1 MIVRVGSILFD
12 YTGGRARLEASG
24 GTVGALL
31 DDLERR
37 HPGMRFRIVDEQGR
51 IRPHIRLF
59 LDQSPVADLGR
70 AVGDAAE
77 LHVLAAL
84 SGG

>member
-12 YTGGRARLEASG
+12 YTGGRARVEARG
-24 GTVGALL
+24 RTVAAVL
-31 DDLERR
+31 DDLEQR
-37 HPGMRFRIVDEQGR
+37 HPGVRFRIVDEQGK

-59 LDQSPVADLGR
+59 LDQSPVKDLAR
-70 AVGDAAE
+70 PVGDATE